1 MKKKTSIKVMICFI
15 LIGIVLFGFLG
26 YRVYK
31 DFFNND
37 KVRKQIDSIDFY
49 GYTLSDKDKDVYKKY
64 FKDLT
69 KTLNQKPIDYSEYAK
84 LISKLFIIDLFTLDN
99 KKGSTDIGGLEFI
112 HKDLK
117 ENFKEN
123 EGATLYKFMENN
135 LNGDRTQK
143 LPVVKDV
150 EIESIT
156 ETTYKYKDVDYEGYN
171 VSAKWTYEVDL
182 GYQTSMKLT
191 LIKDKDILYIVKGE

>member
-117 ENFKEN
+117 ENFK
-123 EGATLYKFMENN
+123 
-135 LNGDRTQK
+135 DH
-143 LPVVKDV
+143 
-150 EIESIT
+150 II
-156 ETTYKYKDVDYEGYN
+156 
-171 VSAKWTYEVDL
+171 
-182 GYQTSMKLT
+182 
-191 LIKDKDILYIVKGE
+191 